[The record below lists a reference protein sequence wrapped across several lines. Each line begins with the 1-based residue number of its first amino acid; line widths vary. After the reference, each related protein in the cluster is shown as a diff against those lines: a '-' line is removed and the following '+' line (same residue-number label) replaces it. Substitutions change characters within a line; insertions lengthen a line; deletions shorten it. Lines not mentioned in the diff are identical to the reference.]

1 MVLNKSFMN
10 CRIQHEISDEFFCLC
25 YCGKQLE
32 QLLKSVSL
40 AYLHGSYESTENVL
54 IIIVVSGMMHRK

>member
-10 CRIQHEISDEFFCLC
+10 CRIQHEISDEFFCFC

-40 AYLHGSYESTENVL
+40 AYLHGFYESTENVL
-54 IIIVVSGMMHRK
+54 IIIVVE